1 MKSRNIFTLFV
12 ALLLFHNAFAQDST
26 LMKDKA
32 FFIPDYIKTQFAGNI
47 GFLSVGFGYK
57 FLNNHLY
64 SELLYG
70 YVPVSISKAEKIH
83 TITIKNTFSILNKEI
98 KLITLSPITGFTA
111 SFETGNNSFLKLPDK
126 YPKDYYSTN
135 AFHFTLFI
143 GALVHKDFN
152 NSKIINGADMYF
164 ELGTVDTYLW
174 YAIISKEVKINKIF
188 SSAIGINLYF

>member
-1 MKSRNIFTLFV
+1 MNKRNTFTLFAILV
-12 ALLLFHNAFAQDST
+12 FTNVFANDTT
-26 LMKDKA
+26 LIKEKGWYV
-32 FFIPDYIKTQFAGNI
+32 PDYAKVQFAGNI
-47 GFLSVGFGYK
+47 GLLSVGFGYQ

-70 YVPVSISKAEKIH
+70 YVPASVSKAEVIH

-98 KLITLSPITGFTA
+98 KAITLSPIAGFTA

-126 YPKDYYSTN
+126 YPSGYYGTN

-143 GALVHKDFN
+143 GAKVHRNFIN
-152 NSKIINGADMYF
+152 QKIMRGVDLYF
-164 ELGTVDTYLW
+164 ELGTVDNYLW
-174 YAIISKEVKINKIF
+174 YAILSKEVKINKII